1 MRGRPRP
8 HRLWPLAA
16 LALLGACGRTE
27 ERATT
32 TTGEEVVVID
42 ATGSRRALPGP
53 ATRIVSLVPS
63 ATETLHALGR
73 SEAIVGRTDYD
84 LEPWIAD
91 RPSVGGGIGPNL
103 EALVALRPDLVV
115 RFAGEQDPRTPSRL
129 DELGITHLAVR
140 PDGIDDL
147 YASIRLLGRVTGA
160 EVAADSLIRS
170 VRAGLGRVEE
180 AVAGLPR
187 LRVAYILGGTPPWVS
202 GPGTYIDEVMA
213 VAGGDNVFS
222 DLPSLYAS
230 VSPEELRARRID
242 VVLTP
247 SLADFDASL
256 APDARIEE
264 IGDALEIPGPGVVDA
279 AARVAELLHG
289 VAVSGATGR

>member
-27 ERATT
+27 ERAQTT
-32 TTGEEVVVID
+32 DEGVVVVD
-42 ATGSRRALPGP
+42 ATGSRRVLPGP

-129 DELGITHLAVR
+129 DELGITHVAVR
-140 PDGIDDL
+140 PDGIDDV

-170 VRAGLGRVEE
+170 VRAGLGKVEE

-264 IGDALEIPGPGVVDA
+264 IGDALEIPGPGVVHA